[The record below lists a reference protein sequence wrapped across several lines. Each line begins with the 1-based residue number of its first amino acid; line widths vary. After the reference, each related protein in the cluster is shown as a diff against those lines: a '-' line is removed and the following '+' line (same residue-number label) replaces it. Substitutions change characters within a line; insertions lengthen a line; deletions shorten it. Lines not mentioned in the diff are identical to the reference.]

1 MLTVPDFL
9 TAAGIGA
16 AAGLHTA
23 IWGMYK
29 DAPHEGFTWRQF
41 VRSILI
47 STVAGP
53 LLAAG
58 TGIRPTAAGPLV
70 LLFGLVY
77 ATERAISETYKTFFR
92 QQDQSKYTI
101 PMQLAVFGRPVMSP
115 VVRALVGVG
124 YAGAIIGGVYL
135 VAGLQQAFAPLPRL
149 GTALTVGALG
159 GWYSAFGG
167 AWKDAP
173 IEGFQFFKFFRS
185 PVLAAAFAWLLLG
198 LTASW
203 PAVMFGA
210 IGFTVATTET
220 YKTFFFPSKPRGK
233 FAGRPVTFPDML
245 VRRYWAVPV
254 YVMIWFG
261 IIAITLTAVVRRPP
275 H

>member
-41 VRSILI
+41 IRSILI

-173 IEGFQFFKFFRS
+173 IEGFQLFKFFRS

-245 VRRYWAVPV
+245 VRRYWAGPV